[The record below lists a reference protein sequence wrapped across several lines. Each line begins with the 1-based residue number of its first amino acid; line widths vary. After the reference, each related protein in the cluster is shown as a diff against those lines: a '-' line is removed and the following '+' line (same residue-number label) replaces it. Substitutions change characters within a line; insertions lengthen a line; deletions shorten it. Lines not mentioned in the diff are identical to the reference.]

1 MFSSSALLGVFGAAD
16 DVPTPRPAPNVRSAA
31 VAVAQASAFS
41 HTRGRMKS
49 SQETTDEE
57 LMAAYRDG
65 NAAAFE
71 TLYTR
76 HKGGLFRYFRRQC
89 RSASEA
95 EELFQDVWTNVI
107 RARVRYAVEAKF
119 TTYLY
124 RIAHNRLIDHYRR
137 AASGVPL
144 SYDDDPEVV
153 ESMPAAAGDQPEA
166 RYLARV
172 QVERFQAL
180 LGDLPE
186 AQREAFLLHEDGGM
200 SVDAIAE
207 ATGVNRETAKSRL
220 RYAVNRLRRGMQELL

>member
-1 MFSSSALLGVFGAAD
+1 
-16 DVPTPRPAPNVRSAA
+16 
-31 VAVAQASAFS
+31 
-41 HTRGRMKS
+41 
-49 SQETTDEE
+49 
-57 LMAAYRDG
+57 MAAYRDG

-89 RSASEA
+89 RSPSEA
-95 EELFQDVWTNVI
+95 EELFQDVWTNLI
-107 RARVRYAVEAKF
+107 RARVRYSVEAKF

-144 SYDDDPEVV
+144 SYGDDPEVV

-180 LGDLPE
+180 LVELPE

-200 SVDAIAE
+200 SVDEIAE
-207 ATGVNRETAKSRL
+207 ATAVNRETAKSRL
-220 RYAVNRLRRGMQELL
+220 RYAVARLRRGMQDLL